1 MILQAH
7 MQPCVLLLC
16 EKQELRHHIVI
27 RDYLANW
34 ITKCSKKYS
43 PTSNINLYSFINDIY
58 LNVLVMLKDNTFQNL
73 INFNSGSLQLL
84 MTDNVLLTM
93 WC

>member
-27 RDYLANW
+27 RDYLEN
-34 ITKCSKKYS
+34 
-43 PTSNINLYSFINDIY
+43 
-58 LNVLVMLKDNTFQNL
+58 
-73 INFNSGSLQLL
+73 
-84 MTDNVLLTM
+84 
-93 WC
+93 